1 MSNVSL
7 RYNNHREIDVEF
19 FSFPGGERHV
29 KIKSDFT
36 EARSL
41 RLCVHNHFRIYAN
54 LKTPGD
60 FFDVA
65 LLADAVR
72 RIPGYR
78 DVGVALDLSC
88 PYIPYAR
95 QDRACVAGEPHSIKV
110 FAGLLNSL
118 KFNNIYTLDPHSDVT
133 PALIDNLVVMEQ
145 HEVWRNNYEGKVLV
159 APDAGALKKIYKFN
173 HPHVAC
179 LNKKRDVTNGAILGT
194 EIASG
199 DVAGKDCVIIDDI
212 CDGGRTFIESAKVL
226 RAAGAKRVELQVTH
240 GIFSKG
246 LKPLLEGGIDFI
258 STANLFPDISTL
270 EGKEN
275 LSVISVLP

>member
-29 KIKSDFT
+29 KIKADFT
-36 EARSL
+36 GPRAFPFNL
-41 RLCVHNHFRIYAN
+41 HNNFRIYAS

-72 RIPGYR
+72 RLPGYR
-78 DVGVALDLSC
+78 DGRVVLDLVC

-118 KFNNIYTLDPHSDVT
+118 NFNNIYVLDPHSDVT
-133 PALIDNLVVMEQ
+133 PALIDNIIVMEQ
-145 HEVWRNNYEGKVLV
+145 HEVWRNDYGNKVLV

-212 CDGGRTFIESAKVL
+212 CDGGKTFIESAKVL
-226 RAAGAKRVELQVTH
+226 RAAGANRVELKVTH

-270 EGKEN
+270 EGNEK
-275 LSVISVLP
+275 LFVTCVLP